1 MVVNSNHVCTLL
13 YILHAP
19 PPTHSPSLSL
29 SPTHS
34 PSLPLQP
41 SLFGLSTQP
50 SPPLP
55 SSLST
60 TRPSSLSTTH
70 PSSLSLNLI
79 NILDAIE
86 SHLAAAVSMPT
97 VAMAM
102 ELSLLMMVLIKQ
114 WGTSLS
120 VDGNLIGQF
129 SHTLPHVI
137 RLDPVHAS
145 PLTLHLY
152 TSILMLLRNAHAK
165 KGRTVTGD
173 GRKVWM
179 ASVFLSYRGNQV
191 PAGPGSIPGPHP
203 ALSS

>member
-1 MVVNSNHVCTLL
+1 MVIGWKTLLMVVNSNHVCTKNRVLHCSTSFMLSLPLSPLL
-13 YILHAP
+13 SLP
-19 PPTHSPSLSL
+19 PSPSLLLSS

-50 SPPLP
+50 SSAPHL
-55 SSLST
+55 
-60 TRPSSLSTTH
+60 
-70 PSSLSLNLI
+70 SSLSLNI
-79 NILDAIE
+79 TNILDAIE

-97 VAMAM
+97 IAMAM

-114 WGTSLS
+114 WGSSLS

-137 RLDPVHAS
+137 RLDPVQAS

-173 GRKVWM
+173 GSKV
-179 ASVFLSYRGNQV
+179 
-191 PAGPGSIPGPHP
+191 
-203 ALSS
+203 